1 MRNLTLRLAANHM
14 TIAPSPRYTSSK
26 ADGSA
31 WRTRMPAVAGIAYVV
46 AWTAGLAAWPVNL
59 ALSATAEQTAAAY
72 RAHPAEA
79 VVQYLLVEGLAG
91 ILLGIVLAGALRT
104 ASKHFGVRVT
114 GPAVLSAIAVL
125 TSLTQCVL
133 GLLVTAAAAGGRT
146 ASCGTLSDLVNRL
159 DGVKM
164 LALAAAALWIAAGP
178 VLPRWLRVVAVAL
191 GLALVVSGYGYL
203 ALANGLGWTAYVS
216 GPLLLLWVAGTG
228 VAVTR
233 QRSARERALLPADGA
248 DGIPPQGAR

>member
-1 MRNLTLRLAANHM
+1 LAAKDM
-14 TIAPSPRYTSSK
+14 TIAPSPGCT
-26 ADGSA
+26 GSTAAGPA
-31 WRTRMPAVAGIAYVV
+31 WRAYAPAVAGVAYVV
-46 AWTAGLAAWPVNL
+46 AWIAGLAAWPANL

-72 RAHPAEA
+72 RAHPAGA

-91 ILLGIVLAGALRT
+91 ILLGILLAGAVRA
-104 ASKHFGVRVT
+104 ASNRFGARVT

-125 TSLTQCVL
+125 TSLTQCVV
-133 GLLVTAAAAGGRT
+133 GLLVTAAATGGRT
-146 ASCGTLSDLVNRL
+146 ASCGTLSNLVNRL

-178 VLPRWLRVVAVAL
+178 VLPRWLRGVAVAL
-191 GLALVVSGYGYL
+191 GLALAVSGYGYL
-203 ALANGLGWTAYVS
+203 TLANGLGWAAYVS

-228 VAVTR
+228 IAVTR
-233 QRSARERALLPADGA
+233 QGSARERALLPADGA